1 MVDVNEIS
9 QLLEDSY
16 IDKGEKI
23 NKKNSFTLNNLIK
36 GNAPTQ
42 TQNQTKKLLTSL
54 DSNSSIVVGGNIIMV
69 NDTGNQKV

>member
-9 QLLEDSY
+9 ELLEDSY

-36 GNAPTQ
+36 GNAPIQ

-54 DSNSSIVVGGNIIMV
+54 DSNSSIVVVGNIIMG
-69 NDTGNQKV
+69 NDAGFQKV

>member
-23 NKKNSFTLNNLIK
+23 KKKNSFTLNNLIK
-36 GNAPTQ
+36 GNAPIQ

-54 DSNSSIVVGGNIIMV
+54 DSNSSIVVGGNIIMA
-69 NDTGNQKV
+69 NDTGFQKV